1 MSRAKGRGH
10 KIVCR
15 NKRARFD
22 YKINEVYEAGL
33 VLTGTEVKSLRQGR
47 ANLTDSYARVIDG
60 EVWMLNSHI
69 SPYPYAYH
77 GNHDTDR
84 RRKLLL
90 HKREIKKLYGKT
102 QEKGMSLIP
111 MSIYFKDGKAKV
123 ELGLAEGKQ
132 VFDKRQ
138 AIKKR
143 MADREMARALRQ
155 RWESD

>member
-1 MSRAKGRGH
+1 MTKTKGEGK

-22 YKINEVYEAGL
+22 YKISEVYEAGL

-47 ANLTDSYARVIDG
+47 ANLTDSYARVQEG
-60 EVWMLNSHI
+60 EVWLINSHI
-69 SPYPYAYH
+69 SPYPFAHH
-77 GNHDTDR
+77 GNHDPER

-90 HKREIKKLYGKT
+90 HKREIKKLYGRT
-102 QEKGMSLIP
+102 QERGMALIP
-111 MSIYFKDGKAKV
+111 LSIYFKDGKAKV

-132 VFDKRQ
+132 TFDKRQ

-143 MADREMARALRQ
+143 MADRDMARALRQ
-155 RWESD
+155 RWERD

>member
-1 MSRAKGRGH
+1 
-10 KIVCR
+10 
-15 NKRARFD
+15 
-22 YKINEVYEAGL
+22 
-33 VLTGTEVKSLRQGR
+33 
-47 ANLTDSYARVIDG
+47 
-60 EVWMLNSHI
+60 MLNSHI

-155 RWESD
+155 RCTV